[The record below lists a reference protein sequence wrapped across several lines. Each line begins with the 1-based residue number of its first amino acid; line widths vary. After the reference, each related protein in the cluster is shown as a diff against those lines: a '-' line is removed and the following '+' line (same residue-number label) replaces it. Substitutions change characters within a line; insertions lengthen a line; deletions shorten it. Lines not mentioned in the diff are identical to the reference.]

1 MFPQQELYLS
11 GNILLQSRYLMKMCP
26 LLPPFQV
33 QMVIGSDIPCAFDD
47 VYVVLL
53 AMQLAV
59 ICSQLMVR
67 LIRFVR
73 V

>member
-1 MFPQQELYLS
+1 MFPRQEINLS
-11 GNILLQSRYLMKMCP
+11 GNVLLRSRYLMKMCP
-26 LLPPFQV
+26 LLPPFHKV

-67 LIRFVR
+67 LIKLR
-73 V
+73 